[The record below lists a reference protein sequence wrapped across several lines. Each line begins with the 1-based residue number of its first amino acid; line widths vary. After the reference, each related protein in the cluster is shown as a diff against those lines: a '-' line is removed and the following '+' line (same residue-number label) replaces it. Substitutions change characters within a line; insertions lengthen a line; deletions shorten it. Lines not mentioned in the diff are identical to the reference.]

1 MSDEF
6 WNNLDQYREL
16 GLDAPRWIASS
27 SDELESLALF
37 DLCAK
42 TKRSNYLTDYSWFDA
57 FPYSGKNPEIVRRV
71 YNFKDFDK
79 AMIDNPL

>member
-27 SDELESLALF
+27 SDELESLSRKQRDQIISQSILG
-37 DLCAK
+37 LTHSPIVEKIQKSYEEYIILK
-42 TKRSNYLTDYSWFDA
+42 TLITQIS
-57 FPYSGKNPEIVRRV
+57 
-71 YNFKDFDK
+71 
-79 AMIDNPL
+79 

>member
-27 SDELESLALF
+27 SDELESLAIF
-37 DLCAK
+37 DSLAK
-42 TKRSNYLTDYSWFDA
+42 QRDQIISQIILGLTHSL
-57 FPYSGKNPEIVRRV
+57 IVE
-71 YNFKDFDK
+71 KIQK
-79 AMIDNPL
+79 S